1 MNTIESKINGLV
13 KNKYYSLSMLFCC
26 LIFALTKISYTYI
39 SDLFQ
44 TILFLGT
51 LLALY
56 IERNKIIKDR
66 VFIIIILSLFIPILS
81 WINSK
86 VFIPEHSLSSPK
98 ISAIINFYFFFFIA
112 FWLDG
117 NKKYIYLFWLCFV
130 FGCILTTISYSDHFL
145 NDIISGLKGYRIDF
159 SYVNANHSAALFGM
173 CTLLGLYYLPRII
186 KNNCRKYLHLEK
198 LFYLFVFLFCFFVT
212 LATQSRQVWL
222 ALTTSILIVISLKS
236 FSFTN
241 KRMVIIYLTI
251 GVLILL
257 TSLISILNIPFVY
270 NRVTHEF
277 DFIPLFISGDINQI
291 PFTSMGIRLH
301 FWFES
306 IAWIKQYPLF
316 GIGQNGRELVI
327 ALSENLPEY
336 IRNEFSHLHN
346 GHIETIVNY
355 GLLGYLSFIAMF
367 YYIIKSS
374 KHYKAS
380 NEFLILAIAFIS
392 YFFMINMFESFLSFK
407 SGAYLF
413 NCMAA
418 GIYSFKLKEEINK

>member
-1 MNTIESKINGLV
+1 MNGIESKIGRLV
-13 KNKYYSLSMLFCC
+13 ESKHYISLMLLCC
-26 LIFALTKISYTYI
+26 MIFALTKLSYRYI
-39 SDLFQ
+39 ADVFQ
-44 TILFLGT
+44 TILFIGT

-56 IERNKIIKDR
+56 IERNRIKEDKA
-66 VFIIIILSLFIPILS
+66 FIIIILSLFIPILS

-86 VFIPEHSLSSPK
+86 LFIPEHSLSTPK
-98 ISAIINFYFFFFIA
+98 ISAFINFYFFFFIA
-112 FWLDG
+112 FWLNG
-117 NKKYIYLFWLCFV
+117 NKKHIYFFWASFV
-130 FGCILTTISYSDHFL
+130 AGCILTTISHSENFL
-145 NDIISGLKGYRIDF
+145 NDIILGLKGHRIDF
-159 SYVNANHSAALFGM
+159 SYINANHSAALFGM
-173 CTLLGLYYLPRII
+173 CTLLGLYYLPKII
-186 KNNCRKYLHLEK
+186 KNNCSKYLHLEK

-222 ALTTSILIVISLKS
+222 ALTTSILIIILLKS
-236 FSFTN
+236 FSFKN
-241 KRMVIIYLTI
+241 KRMIIIYLTI

-257 TSLISILNIPFVY
+257 TSLMSILNIPFVY
-270 NRVTHEF
+270 DRVTQEF

-291 PFTSMGIRLH
+291 PFTSTGIRLH

-327 ALSENLPEY
+327 ALSENLPKY
-336 IRNEFSHLHN
+336 IIHEFSHLHN
-346 GHIETIVNY
+346 GHIEVIVNY
-355 GLLGYLSFIAMF
+355 GILGYLSFIAMF

-374 KHYKAS
+374 KYYKAS
-380 NEFLILAIAFIS
+380 NEFFILAMTFIS

-413 NCMAA
+413 NCIAA